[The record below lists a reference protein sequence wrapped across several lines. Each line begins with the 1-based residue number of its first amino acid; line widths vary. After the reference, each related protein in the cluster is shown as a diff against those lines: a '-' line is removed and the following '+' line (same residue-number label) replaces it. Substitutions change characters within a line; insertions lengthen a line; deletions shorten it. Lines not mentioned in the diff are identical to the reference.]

1 MVTRRLDQVT
11 HLAAPHRL
19 AEQCGFVKE
28 LGNGTLD
35 TTDLNLLGVA
45 TSFVRRPQQPR
56 RFGLQ
61 RLKFSALRRTPSRV
75 SSRVSSGRT

>member
-1 MVTRRLDQVT
+1 MTRLDQVT

-56 RFGLQ
+56 RFGLLQ
-61 RLKFSALRRTPSRV
+61 RLKFLALRRTPSRV